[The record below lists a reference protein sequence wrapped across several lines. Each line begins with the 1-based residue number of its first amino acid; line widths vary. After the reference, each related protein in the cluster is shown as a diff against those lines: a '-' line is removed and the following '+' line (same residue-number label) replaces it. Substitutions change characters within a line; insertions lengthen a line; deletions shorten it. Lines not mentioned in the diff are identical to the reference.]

1 MPNVHFALPRLS
13 DARHDPRRFDAG
25 DSAWLKRMGLQTSD
39 DEAAKCIL
47 QIGGPSFAALTWPN
61 LPERAVQLAAD
72 FVTLMGLLED
82 TCGLVAKS
90 PQRVRDFLAPYF
102 ALTWDPD
109 DRSVA
114 RDTPLIR
121 AFLDIWHRASHD
133 MSEHWRRRT
142 QEHWRQF
149 FNGWLREADW
159 HAAGRYP
166 SLYTFWEPR
175 RESVGARVLLD
186 HLEATCGYEI
196 APRTIAHPAVRQ
208 LGDLSLDTVFLVNDV
223 FSYEREKHLG
233 EVHNFV
239 MVLERERGWPLDRA
253 IDECRRLVD
262 DAYREFTRQQRA
274 LRQSD
279 VLPAAAGEQEW
290 RQLEHYVGMWHD
302 LMRGNYD
309 WHIFMY
315 EDGGRYIRD
324 DLANTSYLE
333 HVPVGA
339 GTAARP

>member
-1 MPNVHFALPRLS
+1 MPNVNFALPRLS
-13 DARHDPRRFDAG
+13 DVRPDPRRFDAG
-25 DSAWLKRMGLQTSD
+25 DGAWLKHMGLQTID
-39 DEAAKCIL
+39 DESSKCIL

-61 LPERAVQLAAD
+61 LPEPAVQLAAD

-82 TCGLVAKS
+82 TCGLVVKS
-90 PQRVRDFLAPYF
+90 PERVRTFLAPYV

-109 DRSVA
+109 DPSVD
-114 RDTPLIR
+114 RGNPVIR
-121 AFLDIWHRASHD
+121 GFLDIWQRASRD
-133 MSEHWRRRT
+133 MSTHWRRRA
-142 QEHWRQF
+142 QDRWRQF
-149 FNGWLREADW
+149 FNAWPREADW
-159 HAAGRYP
+159 RAANRQP

-196 APRTIAHPAVRQ
+196 PPRVVEHPTVRQ
-208 LGDLSLDTVFLVNDV
+208 LCDLSTDTVFLVNDV

-239 MVLERERGWPLDRA
+239 MVLEREREWPLERA

-262 DAYREFTRQQRA
+262 DAYQEFKRLQHG
-274 LRQSD
+274 LRQTN
-279 VLPAAAGEQEW
+279 VLPESAGEHEW
-290 RQLEHYVGMWHD
+290 QQLEHYIGMWHD

-315 EDGGRYIRD
+315 EDGGRYIRE
-324 DLANTSYLE
+324 DLGNTSYLE
-333 HVPVGA
+333 HVPVRA
-339 GTAARP
+339 DA